1 MDFNELHS
9 RVTTTARGKFWL
21 DLNPI
26 TKLCILLCCSA
37 VSICMPG
44 YSFGFILTAVFLI
57 LTMTCGMAK
66 SYGKV
71 MLSVLLIFVFLL
83 IIARA
88 LFYGSGP
95 VLYTFAG
102 FSVYEEGL
110 KEGLRKS
117 SVIMGFSSAIVFVA
131 TTTDL
136 ESLMLSLEEH
146 KCPPNATFVILSTFQ
161 MIPQMSANA
170 KVIQDAQRARG
181 IETEGSLK
189 IRARAFLPMLLPLLI
204 SSFSTA
210 EEKSLALETRGFNY
224 PCKKTRLRTVTDTK
238 VQKVFRYA
246 LSILS
251 VIVCIVGGY
260 YKWLA

>member
-1 MDFNELHS
+1 MDLQELHS
-9 RVTTTARGKFWL
+9 RVCTTARGKFWL
-21 DLNPI
+21 DLNPM
-26 TKLCILLCCSA
+26 TKLCILLCCSMA
-37 VSICMPG
+37 SICMPG
-44 YSFGFILTAVFLI
+44 YWFGFLI
-57 LTMTCGMAK
+57 SIIFFGLTMTCGMAK

-71 MLSVLLIFVFLL
+71 MLSVLVIFVFLL

-88 LFYGSGP
+88 LFYGSGR
-95 VLYTFAG
+95 VLYQLG
-102 FSVYEEGL
+102 SFSIYEEGL

-136 ESLMLSLEEH
+136 ESLMLSLEQH

-181 IETEGSLK
+181 IETEGNLK
-189 IRARAFLPMLLPLLI
+189 ARVRAFLPMLLPLLI

-224 PCKKTRLRTVTDTK
+224 PCEKTRLRTVTDTNT
-238 VQKVFRYA
+238 QKVFRYA
-246 LSILS
+246 FTVVS
-251 VIVCIVGGY
+251 VIACIVGGY
-260 YKWLA
+260 FKWVA